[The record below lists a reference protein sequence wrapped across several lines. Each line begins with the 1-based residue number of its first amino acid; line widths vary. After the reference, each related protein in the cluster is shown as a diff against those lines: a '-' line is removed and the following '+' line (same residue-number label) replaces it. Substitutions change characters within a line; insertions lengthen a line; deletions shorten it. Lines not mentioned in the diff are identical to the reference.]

1 MLAARLLDLAG
12 EPIEAVIN
20 LGGINKVKLNA
31 IAAINGNAAPARL
44 SVGPKAA
51 SPSDLEDQ
59 MLLERSKFAIALN
72 SAKGNPRCD
81 EPVKIAIGAGL
92 WNRLCVRYAQVGCG
106 EGAACPW

>member
-1 MLAARLLDLAG
+1 M
-12 EPIEAVIN
+12 
-20 LGGINKVKLNA
+20 NKVKLNA

-59 MLLERSKFAIALN
+59 KLLVRSKFTIALN
-72 SAKGNPRCD
+72 STKANPRCD
-81 EPVKIAIGAGL
+81 EPVKSAIGAGL